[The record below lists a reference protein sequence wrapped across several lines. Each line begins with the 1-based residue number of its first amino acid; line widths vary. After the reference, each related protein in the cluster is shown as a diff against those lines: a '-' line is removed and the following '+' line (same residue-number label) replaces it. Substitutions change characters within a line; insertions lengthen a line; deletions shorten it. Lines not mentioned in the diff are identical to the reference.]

1 MYLSLLSVSVTVK
14 KCDCS
19 FSVKIKVLNFKMK
32 LVGIFKIQQN
42 SWISNYFKIHKIRIL
57 DLWLIRWRSWLVAG
71 SLWQWGGWAFWLVSL
86 TGRRDPGGE
95 MTVQY
100 RGTWRPRPRRAV
112 RGGWCRKLKL
122 MWNWQRAGR
131 PRTLDAPVAKRAIQ
145 RDSCLYRCLFVC
157 VSPSF
162 VRSVDIAGPEVVAF
176 AQSFTQCASASC
188 SYCPQ

>member
-1 MYLSLLSVSVTVK
+1 MHLSLLSVSVTVK
-14 KCDCS
+14 KCDCN

-32 LVGIFKIQQN
+32 LVGIFEIQQN
-42 SWISNYFKIHKIRIL
+42 SWILNYFKIRKIRIL

-71 SLWQWGGWAFWLVSL
+71 SLWQWGGGVLTCISDGEKRPGRGNDRAVS
-86 TGRRDPGGE
+86 GH
-95 MTVQY
+95 V
-100 RGTWRPRPRRAV
+100 RPRPRRAV
-112 RGGWCRKLKL
+112 RGGWCRKMKL

-131 PRTLDAPVAKRAIQ
+131 PRTLDAPVAKQAIQ
-145 RDSCLYRCLFVC
+145 RDACLYRCLSVC

-162 VRSVDIAGPEVVAF
+162 VRSIDIAGPEVVAF